1 MLPELLGREKASA
14 GRLREKQGLRDG
26 EMLIEIKQVQK
37 AVGPHAGEEQ

>member
-26 EMLIEIKQVQK
+26 EMLIEIKQVRK
-37 AVGPHAGEEQ
+37 AVRPHAGEEQ